1 MIQGAV
7 FLAGRVPALLAQ
19 ASGLS
24 LRASLEI
31 GSSFGVKCHQNLYLM
46 KITKYEHAA
55 LVIEEAGK
63 LLVVDPG
70 IVSKLPKLD
79 NVQVVFITHIHGDHL
94 VVGNIEKI
102 LRSNPDLAIV
112 GSQEVLDELK
122 DLGAKKIAVNAGDK
136 LNLSIFEILVGG
148 DNHAV
153 IFQTS
158 PCLNRSLVVNGKFYY
173 SGDSFDLPTV
183 GVESI
188 ELVTVPASAPWMK
201 ISEAMEFINK
211 LKVKRVFS
219 THNALLSEFGEKA
232 EYNWLKKATDEV
244 GTELLVIKPGDST
257 EV

>member
-1 MIQGAV
+1 
-7 FLAGRVPALLAQ
+7 
-19 ASGLS
+19 
-24 LRASLEI
+24 
-31 GSSFGVKCHQNLYLM
+31 M

-153 IFQTS
+153 IYQTS

-183 GVESI
+183 GAESI
-188 ELVTVPASAPWMK
+188 ELVAVPASAPWMK
-201 ISEAMEFINK
+201 ISEAMEFIKK
-211 LKVKRVFS
+211 LKVKRVFP

-232 EYNWLKKATDEV
+232 EYNWLKKAADEA
-244 GTELLVIKPGDST
+244 GTELLVLKPGEST

>member
-1 MIQGAV
+1 
-7 FLAGRVPALLAQ
+7 
-19 ASGLS
+19 
-24 LRASLEI
+24 
-31 GSSFGVKCHQNLYLM
+31 M

-79 NVQVVFITHIHGDHL
+79 NVQVAFITHVHGDHL
-94 VVGNIEKI
+94 VVENIEKI
-102 LRSNPDLAIV
+102 LENNPDLTAV
-112 GSQEVLDELK
+112 GSPEVLDELK

-153 IFQTS
+153 IYQTT

-183 GVESI
+183 DVESI
-188 ELVTVPASAPWMK
+188 ELVAVPASAPWMK
-201 ISEAMEFINK
+201 ISEAMEFIKK
-211 LKVKRVFS
+211 LKVKRVFP

-232 EYNWLKKATDEV
+232 EYNWLKKAADEA
-244 GTELLVIKPGDST
+244 GTELLVLKPGEST